1 MSSTISSS
9 SELGVVATVRRG
21 LQLSPAMLEGIGWT
35 LLMALVATG
44 GRIVVPVVIQIVTD
58 DVIMAD
64 TGVDLG
70 GVAATAGLALLVVV
84 VAGVASSL
92 VNIRLFRASERGLA
106 QLRTRTFRHVHD
118 LTVLTQNAER
128 RGSLVSRVTSDVDTI
143 SRFVQ
148 FGGLQLVL
156 NVGQLLAATVAM
168 LVYSPLL
175 AAVVWLCFSP
185 MFFLAPKAQR
195 IISRAYGEVRVRVGM
210 MLGAISESIVG
221 AETIRA
227 YGAGRRTQRRIDRSV
242 EAHRH
247 RAIQAQTFTALAFST
262 GMAFSGLALAA
273 TVVIGTYLGLAG
285 HVTLGQLLA
294 FLFLV
299 QMFTGPVQN
308 ATEMLNELQNAVAGW
323 RRVIAVLETPLEI
336 TDPHVPEG
344 TDGTGALRAS
354 QTPAGTVPTPRT
366 PVTDNPI
373 PTPVA
378 DSSIPAEDGGAHPP
392 TTPVADSSIPAE
404 DGGAHPPSSHRAAS
418 VGFRGIRFAY
428 PGGPEVLHGIDL
440 TIPAGTT
447 VAMVGETGSG
457 KTTLGKLLTRLMDP
471 TSGAVLLDGVDL
483 RDLPLATLRSRVV
496 LVPQEGFLFDG
507 TIADNIAYGRVTHD
521 RADVEHA
528 IGALQLTDWLTTLP
542 DGLDTPVGQ
551 RGESI
556 SAGERQLVALA
567 RAYLAD
573 ADLLVLDEAT
583 SAVDPATEGRI
594 TQALARLQAG
604 RTSVAIAHRLSTAE
618 AADLVV
624 VVDAGHVVEVGH
636 HRELV
641 AAGGVYA
648 RMHASWVSQTH

>member
-1 MSSTISSS
+1 MSSTISAS

-21 LQLSPAMLEGIGWT
+21 LQLSPAMLQGIGWT
-35 LLMALVATG
+35 LALAVVATA
-44 GRIVVPVVIQIVTD
+44 GRVVVPVVIQQVTD
-58 DVIMAD
+58 NAIMAD
-64 TGVDLG
+64 DGPDVPVVVR
-70 GVAATAGLALLVVV
+70 VALLALAFILLAGLA
-84 VAGVASSL
+84 SSA

-118 LTVLTQNAER
+118 LSVLTQNAER
-128 RGSLVSRVTSDVDTI
+128 RGSLVSRVTSDVDTV

-148 FGGLQLVL
+148 FGGLQLIL
-156 NVGQLLAATVAM
+156 NIGQLLMATVAM

-175 AAVVWLCFSP
+175 ALVVWLCFTP
-185 MFFLAPKAQR
+185 MFVLAPRAQR
-195 IISRAYGEVRVRVGM
+195 IISRAYGAVRVKVGV

-227 YGAGRRTQRRIDRSV
+227 YGASERTQRRIDDAV
-242 EAHRH
+242 QDH
-247 RAIQAQTFTALAFST
+247 RADAIKAQTFTALAFST
-262 GMAFSGLALAA
+262 GMAFSALALGA
-273 TVVIGTYLGLAG
+273 TVVTGTFLALNG
-285 HVTLGQLLA
+285 HLTLGQLLA

-336 TDPHVPEG
+336 TDPAAPTPGG
-344 TDGTGALRAS
+344 TP
-354 QTPAGTVPTPRT
+354 TPA
-366 PVTDNPI
+366 
-373 PTPVA
+373 
-378 DSSIPAEDGGAHPP
+378 DSRISPAGRDADGG
-392 TTPVADSSIPAE
+392 
-404 DGGAHPPSSHRAAS
+404 RAAS
-418 VGFRGIRFAY
+418 VEFRDIRFAY
-428 PGGPEVLHGIDL
+428 PGGPEVLHGISL
-440 TIPAGTT
+440 TIPPGTS

-471 TSGAVLLDGVDL
+471 TDGQVLLDGTDL
-483 RDLPLATLRSRVV
+483 RELPLATLRSRVV
-496 LVPQEGFLFDG
+496 LVPQEGFLFDS
-507 TIADNIAYGRVTHD
+507 TIAENIAYGRTPHP
-521 RADVEHA
+521 RAEVEA
-528 IGALQLTDWLTTLP
+528 AVSELGLTDWLATLT
-542 DGLDTPVGQ
+542 DGLDTHVGQ
-551 RGESI
+551 RGESL
-556 SAGERQLVALA
+556 SAGERQLVAIA

-594 TQALARLQAG
+594 SRALSRLQAG

-641 AAGGVYA
+641 ARGGVYA
-648 RMHASWVSQTH
+648 RMHASWVRQTR

>member
-1 MSSTISSS
+1 MSSTISTSS
-9 SELGVVATVRRG
+9 DLGVLATVRRG
-21 LQLSPAMLEGIGWT
+21 VQLSPAMVQGIGWT
-35 LLMALVATG
+35 LALAVVATA
-44 GRIVVPVVIQIVTD
+44 GRVVVPVVIQQVTD
-58 DVIMAD
+58 NAIMAD
-64 TGVDLG
+64 
-70 GVAATAGLALLVVV
+70 AGPDVPVVVRTVLLALAFVL
-84 VAGVASSL
+84 VAGVASSA

-106 QLRTRTFRHVHD
+106 QLRVRTFRHVHD
-118 LTVLTQNAER
+118 LSVLTQNAER
-128 RGSLVSRVTSDVDTI
+128 RGSLVSRVTSDVDTV

-156 NVGQLLAATVAM
+156 NIGQLLVATVAM
-168 LVYSPLL
+168 VVYSPLL
-175 AAVVWLCFSP
+175 ALVVWLCFAP
-185 MFFLAPKAQR
+185 MLVLAPRAQKV
-195 IISRAYGEVRVRVGM
+195 ISRAYGAVRVKVGV

-227 YGAGRRTQRRIDRSV
+227 YGASERTQRRVDDAV
-242 EAHRH
+242 QDH
-247 RAIQAQTFTALAFST
+247 RADAIKAQTFTALAFST

-273 TVVIGTYLGLAG
+273 TVVLGTFLGLDG
-285 HVTLGQLLA
+285 QLSLGRLLA

-336 TDPHVPEG
+336 TDPAG
-344 TDGTGALRAS
+344 GRA
-354 QTPAGTVPTPRT
+354 AAPRT
-366 PVTDNPI
+366 
-373 PTPVA
+373 A
-378 DSSIPAEDGGAHPP
+378 G
-392 TTPVADSSIPAE
+392 
-404 DGGAHPPSSHRAAS
+404 HRAAA
-418 VGFRGIRFAY
+418 VEYDGVRFAY

-457 KTTLGKLLTRLMDP
+457 KTTLGKLLARLMDP
-471 TSGAVLLDGVDL
+471 TSGRVLLDGTDL

-507 TIADNIAYGRVTHD
+507 TVADNIAYGRVAHD
-521 RADVEHA
+521 RAEVEA
-528 IGALQLTDWLTTLP
+528 AVAALGLTDWLATLS
-542 DGLDTPVGQ
+542 DGLDTHVGQ

-594 TQALARLQAG
+594 SAALARLQAG

-624 VVDAGHVVEVGH
+624 VVDAGDVVEVGT

-641 AAGGVYA
+641 ARGGVYA
-648 RMHASWVSQTH
+648 RMHESWVRQAH